1 MLEGGPKL
9 DLVVDNVS
17 FAYASRSI
25 LENISF
31 HIQGG
36 DFVGIIGPNGS
47 GKSTLL
53 KNMSRVL
60 VPQGGAIYLGRED
73 LEKMPRSQLARKVA
87 VVPQE
92 TMVNFAFTV
101 EEVVLMGRTPHL
113 GRFQWEGPEDR
124 QVARK
129 AMEATGILP
138 LADRPITTLSGGER
152 QRAII
157 AQALAQQPRVLLL
170 DEPTSHLDINH
181 QVEIFELLRALSQK
195 EQVTVIAVLHDLN
208 LAAQYCDYLILLS
221 EGRVFALGSPARVLT
236 PENVAAVYGTEV
248 LVDLNPATNR
258 PWVLIKPRREP
269 VAMELKIHVIGGGG
283 TVGQLLEE
291 LYRSGLHPSIGVINI
306 GDSDWQTAQ
315 TLGMTCIEEKPFSH
329 IGPEAHRQNLAMIEG
344 ADLVILGPV
353 PWGPGNLLNLAAV
366 EEALRLGKEV
376 IVLGVDG
383 IRGRDFTDNEAWRRL
398 EEVIRGGAVPV
409 ASIDDVL
416 DYLRK
421 RGQGES

>member
-1 MLEGGPKL
+1 MEGSPKL

-17 FAYASRSI
+17 FAYASRSV
-25 LENISF
+25 LEDVSF
-31 HIQGG
+31 HIRGG

-60 VPQGGAIYLGRED
+60 APQGGAIYLAEED
-73 LEKMPRSQLARKVA
+73 LEKIPRGRLARKIA

-92 TMVNFAFTV
+92 TAVNFAFTV

-113 GRFQWEGPEDR
+113 GRFQWEGPEDHR
-124 QVARK
+124 IARE

-138 LADRPITTLSGGER
+138 LAQRPITTLSGGER

-170 DEPTSHLDINH
+170 DEPTSHLDISH
-181 QVEIFELLRALSQK
+181 QVEIFELLRVLSQR
-195 EQVTVIAVLHDLN
+195 EQVTVIANLHDLN

-221 EGRVFALGSPARVLT
+221 EGRVFALGSPAKVLT
-236 PENVAAVYGTEV
+236 PENVEAVYGTEV

-269 VAMELKIHVIGGGG
+269 LEMELKVHIIGGGG
-283 TVGQLLEE
+283 TVGELLEE

-315 TLGMTCIEEKPFSH
+315 TLGMTCIMEKPFSP
-329 IGPEAHRQNLAMIEG
+329 ISLEAHRQNLAMIEK
-344 ADLVILGPV
+344 ADLVVLGPV
-353 PWGPGNLLNLAAV
+353 PWGPGNLLNLAAA
-366 EEALRLGKEV
+366 EAALQLHKDV
-376 IVLGVDG
+376 IVLDADGVG
-383 IRGRDFTDNEAWRRL
+383 GRDFTEDEGRRRL
-398 EEVIRGGAVPV
+398 EELIRQGAVP
-409 ASIDDVL
+409 AGSIDDVL

-421 RGQGES
+421 RGQGEN

>member
-1 MLEGGPKL
+1 
-9 DLVVDNVS
+9 
-17 FAYASRSI
+17 
-25 LENISF
+25 
-31 HIQGG
+31 
-36 DFVGIIGPNGS
+36 
-47 GKSTLL
+47 
-53 KNMSRVL
+53 MSR
-60 VPQGGAIYLGRED
+60 R
-73 LEKMPRSQLARKVA
+73 
-87 VVPQE
+87 
-92 TMVNFAFTV
+92 
-101 EEVVLMGRTPHL
+101 
-113 GRFQWEGPEDR
+113 
-124 QVARK
+124 
-129 AMEATGILP
+129 ATW
-138 LADRPITTLSGGER
+138 
-152 QRAII
+152 
-157 AQALAQQPRVLLL
+157 
-170 DEPTSHLDINH
+170 TSTIRW
-181 QVEIFELLRALSQK
+181 EIFELLRALSQK

-353 PWGPGNLLNLAAV
+353 PWGPG
-366 EEALRLGKEV
+366 
-376 IVLGVDG
+376 IC
-383 IRGRDFTDNEAWRRL
+383 
-398 EEVIRGGAVPV
+398 
-409 ASIDDVL
+409 
-416 DYLRK
+416 
-421 RGQGES
+421 

>member
-1 MLEGGPKL
+1 MLEGSPKL

-17 FAYASRSI
+17 FAYASRSV
-25 LENISF
+25 LEDISF
-31 HIQGG
+31 HIRGG

-60 VPQGGAIYLGRED
+60 APQGGAIYLAEED
-73 LEKMPRSQLARKVA
+73 LEKIPRGRLARKIA

-92 TMVNFAFTV
+92 TAVNFAFTV

-124 QVARK
+124 RIARE

-138 LADRPITTLSGGER
+138 LAQRPITTLSGGER

-170 DEPTSHLDINH
+170 DEPTSHLDISH
-181 QVEIFELLRALSQK
+181 QVEIFELLRVLSQR
-195 EQVTVIAVLHDLN
+195 EQVTVIANLHDLN

-221 EGRVFALGSPARVLT
+221 EGRVFALGSPAKVLT
-236 PENVAAVYGTEV
+236 PENVEAVYGTEV

-269 VAMELKIHVIGGGG
+269 LEMELKIHIIGGGG
-283 TVGQLLEE
+283 TVGELLEE

-315 TLGMTCIEEKPFSH
+315 TLGMTCIMEKPFSP
-329 IGPEAHRQNLAMIEG
+329 ISLEAHRQNLAMIEK
-344 ADLVILGPV
+344 ADLVVLGPV
-353 PWGPGNLLNLAAV
+353 PWGPGNLLNLAAA
-366 EEALRLGKEV
+366 EAALRLHKDV
-376 IVLGVDG
+376 IVLGADG
-383 IRGRDFTDNEAWRRL
+383 VGGRDFTEDEGRRRL
-398 EEVIRGGAVPV
+398 EELIRQGAVP
-409 ASIDDVL
+409 AGSIDDVL

-421 RGQGES
+421 RGQGEN

>member
-1 MLEGGPKL
+1 
-9 DLVVDNVS
+9 
-17 FAYASRSI
+17 
-25 LENISF
+25 
-31 HIQGG
+31 
-36 DFVGIIGPNGS
+36 
-47 GKSTLL
+47 
-53 KNMSRVL
+53 
-60 VPQGGAIYLGRED
+60 
-73 LEKMPRSQLARKVA
+73 
-87 VVPQE
+87 
-92 TMVNFAFTV
+92 
-101 EEVVLMGRTPHL
+101 
-113 GRFQWEGPEDR
+113 
-124 QVARK
+124 
-129 AMEATGILP
+129 MEATGILP

-157 AQALAQQPRVLLL
+157 AQALAQQPRVLPL